1 MITKEDL
8 MKLSKERLAELCVEL
23 LNERYT
29 VTTVNPQ
36 NDWWMHHPYV
46 VTCDTS
52 NRNELSN
59 IKTK

>member
-1 MITKEDL
+1 

-36 NDWWMHHPYV
+36 KDWWMHNPYV

-52 NRNELSN
+52 NRDELSN
-59 IKTK
+59 IKNKIKA

>member
-29 VTTVNPQ
+29 VPTNNPR
-36 NDWWMHHPYV
+36 NDWWLHQPYV
-46 VTCDTS
+46 VTCDT
-52 NRNELSN
+52 NDVDKLLN
-59 IKTK
+59 IK